1 MSNQDLHTEIELL
14 KRDVSE
20 MKLIY
25 SRLDKAIEKISD
37 VSNSINRM
45 LAVHEEKI
53 SQQEEVQIRSE
64 QEINNDIKELHSRI
78 STNTRELMNL
88 MSEQH
93 KEQTEAML
101 KLKNE
106 LQNRVG
112 VLEKW
117 RWLIIGGSIVV
128 GLCDSCILNKNIYY
142 WHLHNYLSLEKKV
155 ITFLTF
161 VVLIVETL
169 KNQKLKLVDLFL
181 LKKTNLYINV
191 ITVQKVHLFRTF

>member
-1 MSNQDLHTEIELL
+1 MSDLNTEVQLL
-14 KRDVSE
+14 KKEVSD
-20 MKLIY
+20 MKMIY

-53 SQQEEVQIRSE
+53 SQQEESQIRTE

-93 KEQTEAML
+93 KEQTDKMT
-101 KLKNE
+101 KLEIE
-106 LQNRVG
+106 LQGRVG

-117 RWLIIGGSIVV
+117 RWIIIGGSIVAGFIIQKMLV
-128 GLCDSCILNKNIYY
+128 
-142 WHLHNYLSLEKKV
+142 LS
-155 ITFLTF
+155 
-161 VVLIVETL
+161 
-169 KNQKLKLVDLFL
+169 
-181 LKKTNLYINV
+181 
-191 ITVQKVHLFRTF
+191 

>member
-1 MSNQDLHTEIELL
+1 MINTTMSDLNTEVQLL
-14 KRDVSE
+14 KKEVSD
-20 MKLIY
+20 MKMIY

-53 SQQEEVQIRSE
+53 SQQEEAQIRSE
-64 QEINNDIKELHSRI
+64 QDTNNDIKELHSRI

-93 KEQTEAML
+93 KEQTDAMS
-101 KLKNE
+101 KLKTE
-106 LQNRVG
+106 LQSRVG

-128 GLCDSCILNKNIYY
+128 GFIAQKMIKVKRSCKYGCAR
-142 WHLHNYLSLEKKV
+142 
-155 ITFLTF
+155 
-161 VVLIVETL
+161 
-169 KNQKLKLVDLFL
+169 
-181 LKKTNLYINV
+181 TNW
-191 ITVQKVHLFRTF
+191 

>member
-1 MSNQDLHTEIELL
+1 MSDLNTEVQLL
-14 KRDVSE
+14 KKEVSD
-20 MKLIY
+20 MKMIY

-53 SQQEEVQIRSE
+53 SQQEEVQIRTE

-93 KEQTEAML
+93 KEQTEKMT
-101 KLKNE
+101 KLEIE
-106 LQNRVG
+106 LHGRVG

-117 RWLIIGGSIVV
+117 RWIIIGGSIVV
-128 GLCDSCILNKNIYY
+128 GFIL
-142 WHLHNYLSLEKKV
+142 
-155 ITFLTF
+155 
-161 VVLIVETL
+161 
-169 KNQKLKLVDLFL
+169 QKM
-181 LKKTNLYINV
+181 I
-191 ITVQKVHLFRTF
+191 IMS

>member
-1 MSNQDLHTEIELL
+1 MSDLNTEVQLL
-14 KRDVSE
+14 KKEVSD
-20 MKLIY
+20 MKMIY

-53 SQQEEVQIRSE
+53 SQQEESQIRTE

-93 KEQTEAML
+93 KEQTDKMT
-101 KLKNE
+101 KLEIE
-106 LQNRVG
+106 LQGRVG

-117 RWLIIGGSIVV
+117 RWIIIGGSIVV
-128 GLCDSCILNKNIYY
+128 GFIIQKM
-142 WHLHNYLSLEKKV
+142 
-155 ITFLTF
+155 
-161 VVLIVETL
+161 LII
-169 KNQKLKLVDLFL
+169 QVD
-181 LKKTNLYINV
+181 KI
-191 ITVQKVHLFRTF
+191 

>member
-128 GLCDSCILNKNIYY
+128 GFIIQKMLV
-142 WHLHNYLSLEKKV
+142 LS
-155 ITFLTF
+155 
-161 VVLIVETL
+161 
-169 KNQKLKLVDLFL
+169 
-181 LKKTNLYINV
+181 
-191 ITVQKVHLFRTF
+191 

>member
-1 MSNQDLHTEIELL
+1 MSDLNTEVQLL
-14 KRDVSE
+14 KKEVSD
-20 MKLIY
+20 MKMIY

-78 STNTRELMNL
+78 STNNRELITL

-93 KEQTEAML
+93 KEQTDKMT
-101 KLKNE
+101 KLEIE
-106 LQNRVG
+106 LHGRVG

-117 RWLIIGGSIVV
+117 RWIIIGGSIVV
-128 GLCDSCILNKNIYY
+128 GFIL
-142 WHLHNYLSLEKKV
+142 
-155 ITFLTF
+155 
-161 VVLIVETL
+161 
-169 KNQKLKLVDLFL
+169 QKM
-181 LKKTNLYINV
+181 I
-191 ITVQKVHLFRTF
+191 IMS

>member
-1 MSNQDLHTEIELL
+1 MSDLNTEVQLL
-14 KRDVSE
+14 KKEVSD
-20 MKLIY
+20 MKMIY

-53 SQQEEVQIRSE
+53 TQQEEILIRSDAE
-64 QEINNDIKELHSRI
+64 FSANVKELHSRI
-78 STNTRELMNL
+78 TTNTKELMAL

-101 KLKNE
+101 KLKSE

-128 GLCDSCILNKNIYY
+128 GFIL
-142 WHLHNYLSLEKKV
+142 
-155 ITFLTF
+155 
-161 VVLIVETL
+161 
-169 KNQKLKLVDLFL
+169 QKM
-181 LKKTNLYINV
+181 I
-191 ITVQKVHLFRTF
+191 IMS